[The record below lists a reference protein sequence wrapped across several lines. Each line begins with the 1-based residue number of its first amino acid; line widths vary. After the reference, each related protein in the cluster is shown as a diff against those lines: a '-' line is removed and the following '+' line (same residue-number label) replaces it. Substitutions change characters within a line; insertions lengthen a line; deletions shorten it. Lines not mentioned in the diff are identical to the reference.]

1 MENQVDEQLV
11 KAYLKGDQAALEVLI
26 SRYLKPLYNFAFKYT
41 HTETAAE
48 DVAQEALVK
57 IWKNLKKFN
66 PEYKFKTWA
75 YTVTKNTALD
85 YLKKKGLVA
94 LAEPLDEE
102 NSQLTQVLVSRQPLP
117 EQAMEKLD
125 DAVMVRTAMT
135 KLPNKYQEVLA
146 MYYDH
151 GLNFREI
158 AQSLKQSIN
167 TVKTRHR
174 RAVIYLKKVL
184 VDKD

>member
-1 MENQVDEQLV
+1 MQNQNDEQLV
-11 KAYLKGDQAALEVLI
+11 KAYLKGDGQALEVLI
-26 SRYLKPLYNFAFKYT
+26 QRYLSPLYNFAFKYT
-41 HTETAAE
+41 HTESAAE
-48 DVAQEALVK
+48 DVAQEAMVK
-57 IWKNLKKFN
+57 IWKNLKKFK

-102 NSQLTQVLVSRQPLP
+102 NNQLEQVLVSRQPLP
-117 EQAMEKLD
+117 EQALEKLE
-125 DAVMVRTAMT
+125 DAAMVKTAIA
-135 KLPNKYQEVLA
+135 KLPSKYQEILA
-146 MYYDH
+146 MYYES

-158 AQSLKQSIN
+158 GAMLKQSIN

-174 RAVIYLKKVL
+174 RAVIYLKKIL
-184 VDKD
+184 VDK